1 MKKRKINT
9 NESEITLAS
18 GLTIFYSYDTPVAG
32 WDDKG
37 PFRASKKW
45 SVTTSRHINKYLG
58 GSDIGRTVSQEWIQ
72 GLVNHV

>member
-9 NESEITLAS
+9 NESEITFAS
-18 GLTIFYSYDTPVAG
+18 GLTIFYSYNTPVAG
-32 WDDKG
+32 WDDEG
-37 PFRASKKW
+37 PFRTSTKW

-72 GLVNHV
+72 GLVDHV